1 MKDLNK
7 AKHIKHP
14 DLCNAVAASARIDE
28 AIESMVPDQFEILLY
43 KKNSEY
49 SYINLG
55 GMMILKTLLV
65 VGFPPSH
72 PPTEHASPD
81 EWEGLEKSQIPLQGF
96 KMPPICLQL
105 QFNN

>member
-49 SYINLG
+49 SYINPGDTENTFVCSGSCLTNRISP
-55 GMMILKTLLV
+55 ILYIQYTAI
-65 VGFPPSH
+65 FTS
-72 PPTEHASPD
+72 SPNS
-81 EWEGLEKSQIPLQGF
+81 LNIV
-96 KMPPICLQL
+96 
-105 QFNN
+105 FNLMSF

>member
-49 SYINLG
+49 SYINLDD
-55 GMMILKTLLV
+55 K
-65 VGFPPSH
+65 
-72 PPTEHASPD
+72 
-81 EWEGLEKSQIPLQGF
+81 
-96 KMPPICLQL
+96 
-105 QFNN
+105 